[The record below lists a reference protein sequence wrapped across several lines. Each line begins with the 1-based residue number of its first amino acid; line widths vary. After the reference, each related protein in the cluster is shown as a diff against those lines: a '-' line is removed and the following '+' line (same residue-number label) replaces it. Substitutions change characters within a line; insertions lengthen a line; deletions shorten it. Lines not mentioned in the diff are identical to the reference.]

1 MHQRHIAE
9 NIFQVADDKTVTV
22 SEFSDFLSIIHS
34 QLLLFI
40 YFRFQGIFIYFL
52 QTL

>member
-1 MHQRHIAE
+1 MHYQRIAE
-9 NIFQVADDKTVTV
+9 NIFRVADDKTVTV
-22 SEFSDFLSIIHS
+22 TEFLDFLNIIHS

-40 YFRFQGIFIYFL
+40 YFHFQGIFIYFL